1 MDVEQ
6 PRWQRFRRDR
16 LGYRSLR
23 ILIAI
28 TVFFVCAPFLANDR
42 PLIIRFDG
50 QLFFPALVDYSET
63 AFGGDFD
70 VAADYRDPQLSKL
83 IAEKSEFTVWPPIRF
98 SYDTINVDIP
108 TPAPSPPTWLL
119 SEDVCRPVAERMG
132 LKTCRDLDQNWL
144 GTDDMAR
151 DVVARVIHGVRLA
164 VEIGLAVACIALIGS
179 IAVGSTSR
187 RMMRH
192 TTAAT
197 IQALPTIFRG
207 SIGALIVFDVIGFG
221 VPPGWPSLGEV
232 IRQAE
237 SNVQAPWIAAG
248 AVLGL
253 GMVAILFLLAL
264 LISRALRD
272 TFEAESVE

>member
-1 MDVEQ
+1 VEVER
-6 PRWQRFRRDR
+6 PLWQRFRHDR
-16 LGYRSLR
+16 LGYWSLW

-28 TVFFVCAPFLANDR
+28 TAFFVCARFIANDR

-50 QLFFPALVDYSET
+50 QLFFPAFVDYPET
-63 AFGGDFD
+63 AFGGDFE
-70 VAADYRDPQLSKL
+70 VAADYRDPQVRKL
-83 IAEKSEFTVWPPIRF
+83 IAEKSGFTVWPPIRF

-108 TPAPSPPTWLL
+108 APAPSPPTWLL

-132 LKTCRDLDQNWL
+132 LKACRDLDQNWL
-144 GTDDMAR
+144 GTDDRAR
-151 DVVARVIHGVRLA
+151 DLVARVIHGVRLA
-164 VEIGLAVACIALIGS
+164 VEFGLAVACIALIGG
-179 IAVGSTSR
+179 IAAGSTSCR
-187 RMMRH
+187 TMRH

-232 IRQAE
+232 IRQAK
-237 SNVQAPWIAAG
+237 SNVQAPWIATG
-248 AVLGL
+248 AVLGM
-253 GMVAILFLLAL
+253 GMVAIFFLLAL

>member
-1 MDVEQ
+1 VEVER
-6 PRWQRFRRDR
+6 PLWQRFRHDR
-16 LGYRSLR
+16 LGYWSLW

-28 TVFFVCAPFLANDR
+28 TAFFVCAPFIANDR

-50 QLFFPALVDYSET
+50 QLFFPAFVDYPET
-63 AFGGDFD
+63 AFGGDFEM
-70 VAADYRDPQLSKL
+70 AADYRDPQVRKL
-83 IAEKSEFTVWPPIRF
+83 IMEKSGFTVWPPIRF
-98 SYDTINVDIP
+98 SYDTINADIP

-119 SEDVCRPVAERMG
+119 SEDVCRPVAERRG
-132 LKTCRDLDQNWL
+132 LKACRDFDQNWL

-164 VEIGLAVACIALIGS
+164 VEIGLAVVCIALIGG
-179 IAVGSTSR
+179 IVAGAMSR
-187 RMMRH
+187 RTMRH

-232 IRQAE
+232 IRQAK
-237 SNVQAPWIAAG
+237 SNVQAPWIATG

-253 GMVAILFLLAL
+253 GMVAIFFLLAL